1 MTKTRYGLIQS
12 KFPSP
17 YGDYGSYR
25 RKTGQHFSSFLIGF
39 RPLAGIMVL
48 ITKTYEVNR
57 KTILSFRPLTGIMVL
72 ISFAES
78 WDSNNKRLSF
88 RPLTGIMVLITPKE
102 KKRLH
107 GTKTSFRPLT
117 GIIVLIRQQ
126 AVH

>member
-72 ISFAES
+72 I
-78 WDSNNKRLSF
+78 
-88 RPLTGIMVLITPKE
+88 TPKE